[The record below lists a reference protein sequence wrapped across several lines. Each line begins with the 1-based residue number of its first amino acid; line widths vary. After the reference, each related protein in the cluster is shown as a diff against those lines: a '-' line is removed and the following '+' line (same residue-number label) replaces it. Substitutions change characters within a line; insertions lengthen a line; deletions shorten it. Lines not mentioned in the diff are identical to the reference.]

1 MPHKIG
7 RSNVHSAES
16 AQDLM
21 IDFAAAR
28 RRMVDGQLRT
38 NEVTDPRILEAM
50 LELPRERFVT
60 ERMAPLAYL
69 DMDIAV
75 GNAAGRSSQR
85 WLLKPMVLARLV
97 QAAALTGNEHVLDV
111 GCATGF
117 SSALLSRLAG
127 SVIALEEDSALA
139 QQAHNN
145 LAQLAPHNV
154 SIVSGPLAEGWPAG
168 KPYDVVLING
178 AVEVLPPTY
187 LTQMTAG
194 GGRLLCVRGCSPG
207 GKAML
212 YRAEA
217 GEFSGRV
224 LFDASAPFLPDF
236 AAPATFVF

>member
-1 MPHKIG
+1 MPHKFG
-7 RSNVHSAES
+7 CSAVHSVEN

-38 NEVTDPRILEAM
+38 NEVTDLRIIEAM
-50 LELPRERFVT
+50 LELPRERFVP

-69 DMDIAV
+69 DMDIAA
-75 GNAAGRSSQR
+75 GNAAGGTSAR

-97 QAAALTGNEHVLDV
+97 QAAALAGNEHVLDV
-111 GCATGF
+111 GCATGY
-117 SSALLSRLAG
+117 SSALLSRLAA
-127 SVIALEEDSALA
+127 SVIGLEEDSALA
-139 QQAHNN
+139 QQAHNI
-145 LAQLAPHNV
+145 LAQLGTSNV

-178 AVEVLPPTY
+178 VVEVLPPTY
-187 LTQMTAG
+187 LKQMTE
-194 GGRLLCVRGCSPG
+194 GGRLLCVRGRPSA

-224 LFDASAPFLPDF
+224 LFDAAAPLLPDF
-236 AAPATFVF
+236 VAPPTFVF